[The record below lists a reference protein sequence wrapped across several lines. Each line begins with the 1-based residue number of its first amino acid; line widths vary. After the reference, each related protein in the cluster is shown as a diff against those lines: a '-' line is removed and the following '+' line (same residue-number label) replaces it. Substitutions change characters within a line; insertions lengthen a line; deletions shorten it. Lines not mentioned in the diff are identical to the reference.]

1 VRPPERAPLSKIL
14 HGPIA
19 ILGTR
24 LKRSGV
30 VLELRLAESLPEV
43 NASRGGL
50 EQLFLNL
57 FTNAIDAMPAGGR
70 LRVAARAV
78 AGGRIEVKVQD
89 TGTGIPPEHLARI
102 HEPFYTTKD
111 EGFGLGLAISRS
123 IVWESDGEMKVESA
137 PGRGTTVT
145 VLLPAAGPQPAP
157 QARTGSGS
165 GAPPA
170 PARPRPGASRAR
182 RFTGAAGSRTR
193 DASRSAARPAGGRR
207 RRAARG
213 RQRGARRRR

>member
-19 ILGTR
+19 ILGPR
-24 LKRSGV
+24 LRRSGV
-30 VLELRLAESLPEV
+30 LLELRLAESLPEV

-70 LRVAARAV
+70 LRVTARDV

-89 TGTGIPPEHLARI
+89 TGTGIPPEQLARI

-145 VLLPAAGPQPAP
+145 VLLPAAGPLPAP
-157 QARTGSGS
+157 NARTGP
-165 GAPPA
+165 GAGAAPA

-182 RFTGAAGSRTR
+182 RFAGAAARG
-193 DASRSAARPAGGRR
+193 AGRSAARPAEGGR

-213 RQRGARRRR
+213 RRRGVRRRR